1 MIKKGFIYTSYQI
14 VIHMSIRW
22 FGIVIHRFIHRQIL
36 LIILL
41 DILEVEC
48 CGGQWRMERFYRWR
62 RNPKPPNLHISKPL
76 QPLIPHMNHI
86 VKPLY
91 AWFGHYIAS
100 SMHCQAHLCQTFVSK
115 ISEFA
120 QKIKKTFIKIYKGLI
135 NI

>member
-1 MIKKGFIYTSYQI
+1 VEDSGVGNAFIDGFVIPNGQTSI
-14 VIHMSIRW
+14 S
-22 FGIVIHRFIHRQIL
+22 
-36 LIILL
+36 
-41 DILEVEC
+41 
-48 CGGQWRMERFYRWR
+48 
-62 RNPKPPNLHISKPL
+62 PNLYSRILPQTFVS
-76 QPLIPHMNHI
+76 